1 MTDIELDRLNVKTE
15 AADLDLDALINEYIE
30 EYILYWIEP
39 KDRESIRRSHHV
51 LLSEDLMKMAGE
63 YALSH
68 AYSSEQLKDL
78 LFDKSGRF
86 LNYFAAIVGR
96 PFGDTYEMRFNY
108 LPALRP
114 SIDELKAGKVR
125 EIARSDMEQCA
136 GEYLAFP
143 FRSERVDRALVR
155 CLIASEMFSYFK
167 EIYVYPK
174 LMATS
179 RFAKMLI
186 GLSHP
191 STRERQLA
199 MSMLETYY
207 ELDAQGPISAIRVRE
222 LAVKSANLGVA
233 WPPALFALLD
243 DIVGRTGRM

>member
-1 MTDIELDRLNVKTE
+1 MTDLEQSKLDVKSEMT
-15 AADLDLDALINEYIE
+15 DLELDALIREHIE
-30 EYILYWIEP
+30 EYVLYGVEP
-39 KDRESIRRSHHV
+39 KDRESFRRSHHV
-51 LLSEDLMKMAGE
+51 LLSEDLMKVAGE

-78 LFDKSGRF
+78 LFEETVRF
-86 LNYFAAIVGR
+86 LDYFAAIVGD
-96 PFGDTYEMRFNY
+96 PFDDSFEKQFNY

-125 EIARSDMEQCA
+125 EIMRSDMEQCA

-155 CLIASEMFSYFK
+155 CLIASEMFSFFK

-243 DIVGRTGRM
+243 DIAGRTGRM